1 MSSLDTTQYGG
12 MNQNN
17 NFMMNTTQQMPK
29 INNLNMNNSTNAMST
44 VNAID
49 EISSNVSS

>member
-17 NFMMNTTQQMPK
+17 NFMMTPQQMPK